1 MTTAEHVDA
10 NALAGAL
17 MELFGREMTD
27 ARTCCAACG
36 AVNRLGA
43 LLVYERAAGNVVR
56 CPSCGSVE
64 LVAVERPSG
73 LRFYFVALRWV
84 DAVQAPATRAR

>member
-1 MTTAEHVDA
+1 MTSDAHVDG

-27 ARTCCAACG
+27 AQSCCAGCG

-43 LLVYERAAGNVVR
+43 LVVYDRAPGAVVR
-56 CPSCGSVE
+56 CPGCEAVI
-64 LVAVERPSG
+64 LVAVERPTG
-73 LRFYFVALRWV
+73 LRFHFVALQWLES
-84 DAVQAPATRAR
+84 AR